1 MAGEPRGIQAI
12 EVGGSI
18 LSVLIGTGKP
28 MMLRDIAVAANIAPA
43 QCHAYLTSYRNIG
56 LIEQDPQSGLYR
68 FGPLAMH
75 LAMGRMRSFPVL
87 SAARQALRTLSE
99 ELAKVAMLVAWSP
112 SGPTVVDFQNGSAP
126 LTMNLKQGTLF
137 SVTGTASGLSFAAFD
152 RSAEVEAMVAREQ
165 SGISDRKFLGH
176 VAQLSRFRQAVE
188 DARKHGYAAVEGTP
202 IPGVNAISAPIYDKN
217 GQMILTITLF
227 GRSENTNTAPGA
239 PIVKALLA
247 TTSELSQLESEWV
260 SESRV

>member
-12 EVGGSI
+12 EVGGGI
-18 LSVLIGTGKP
+18 LSVLIGAGKP
-28 MMLRDIAVAANIAPA
+28 MMLRDIAAAANIAPA

-87 SAARQALRTLSE
+87 DAARQALRTLSE
-99 ELAKVAMLVAWSP
+99 ERAKVAMLVAWSP
-112 SGPTVVDFQNGSAP
+112 SGPAVIDFQNGSAP

-137 SVTGTASGLSFAAFD
+137 SVTGTASGLSFAAFGWN
-152 RSAEVEAMVAREQ
+152 AEVEAMVAREQ

-176 VAQLSRFRQAVE
+176 VAQISRFRQAVE

-202 IPGVNAISAPIYDKN
+202 IPGVNAISAPIYDRS

-227 GRSENTNTAPGA
+227 GRSEGTDTTPGA
-239 PIVKALLA
+239 SIVKALLA
-247 TTSELSQLESEWV
+247 ATSQLSRLKSEWV
-260 SESRV
+260 SESSV